1 MQQQTD
7 DTASASLEIRP
18 ALSKSKQHTGGDS
31 TSVFQLKRK
40 SVVEQARAYHPPA
53 SDMRRVAKLGSMAPN
68 PGPIHIWS

>member
-7 DTASASLEIRP
+7 DTVSASLEIRP

-40 SVVEQARAYHPPA
+40 SVVEQARAYQPP
-53 SDMRRVAKLGSMAPN
+53 V
-68 PGPIHIWS
+68 I